1 MNSSDDS
8 YQDKIIKLMLQNLIS
23 DGSLES
29 VIKDV
34 KILVNKNLDE
44 IETKDKLPLS
54 NYDILSI
61 IVKSVGSVKLLK
73 CLLEIDSDKK
83 SKVKRP
89 KAKIKK
95 EKFLLAHKL
104 KFSKKKMEKE
114 KETEKKEETKVKN
127 IECSYYSGNIRVDID
142 KRNKKDN
149 FVIEINNDN
158 DASKNNNII
167 SLEESESSTSGENFI
182 NLGVGVKSE
191 VKTFKTKNGVTKE
204 LKTKKVSLHNG
215 INSEIKISL
224 PTKENKKGKENEL
237 STHQCHSYIINKN
250 KKDKRWHNYMIEKNY
265 TQLQLRKEDDL
276 E

>member
-73 CLLEIDSDKK
+73 CLLAIGDEKK
-83 SKVKRP
+83 SKAKHP

-95 EKFLLAHKL
+95 EKLLIDHKL
-104 KFSKKKMEKE
+104 KFSKKKFGKRERNSL
-114 KETEKKEETKVKN
+114 KK
-127 IECSYYSGNIRVDID
+127 R
-142 KRNKKDN
+142 R
-149 FVIEINNDN
+149 
-158 DASKNNNII
+158 
-167 SLEESESSTSGENFI
+167 
-182 NLGVGVKSE
+182 
-191 VKTFKTKNGVTKE
+191 
-204 LKTKKVSLHNG
+204 
-215 INSEIKISL
+215 
-224 PTKENKKGKENEL
+224 
-237 STHQCHSYIINKN
+237 
-250 KKDKRWHNYMIEKNY
+250 
-265 TQLQLRKEDDL
+265 
-276 E
+276 

>member
-44 IETKDKLPLS
+44 IETKDELPLS

-61 IVKSVGSVKLLK
+61 ILKSVGSVKLLK
-73 CLLEIDSDKK
+73 CLLAIGDEKK
-83 SKVKRP
+83 SKAKHP

-114 KETEKKEETKVKN
+114 KETEKKEEINDKN
-127 IECSYYSGNIRVDID
+127 MQCSYYTGNIRVDID

-158 DASKNNNII
+158 DA
-167 SLEESESSTSGENFI
+167 
-182 NLGVGVKSE
+182 
-191 VKTFKTKNGVTKE
+191 
-204 LKTKKVSLHNG
+204 
-215 INSEIKISL
+215 
-224 PTKENKKGKENEL
+224 
-237 STHQCHSYIINKN
+237 
-250 KKDKRWHNYMIEKNY
+250 KR
-265 TQLQLRKEDDL
+265 
-276 E
+276 